1 MVKTKKIAGVIAAA
15 AIPFGIGAVTVA
27 PASAT
32 DNIKIFGEQERI
44 SYIPGVPVIGY
55 TVTNFGPSTAPVP
68 HNGKLYEATLNVAA
82 FGVAVDPKIQGFMVR
97 AESGDGDPV
106 LLNAPGG
113 INSGQLPPGGNT
125 TGKLYFDVIGDT
137 PNSVVWN
144 DGTRDIL
151 AWVPGVIPLE
161 GNPVIGMGTGT
172 SEVIDDPAAAGSS
185 GMPAESG
192 NLGEATPAIIAPAP
206 YELTE
211 GELASP
217 GFNR

>member
-1 MVKTKKIAGVIAAA
+1 MKTTKLAGIIAAA
-15 AIPFGIGAVTVA
+15 AIPFGIGAVTAA

-68 HNGKLYEATLNVAA
+68 HNGQLYEATLTVVS
-82 FGVAVDPKIQGFMVR
+82 FGDWVNPKIEGFMVR

-106 LLNAPGG
+106 LRNAPGG
-113 INSGQLPPGGNT
+113 INAGQLPPGGST

-172 SEVIDDPAAAGSS
+172 SEVIDGPSG
-185 GMPAESG
+185 GMPAEASA

-206 YELTE
+206 FELTE
-211 GELASP
+211 AEISSP

>member
-1 MVKTKKIAGVIAAA
+1 MKTTKLAGVIAAA

-55 TVTNFGPSTAPVP
+55 TVTNFGPSSAPVP
-68 HNGKLYEATLNVAA
+68 HNGQLYEATLNVVS
-82 FGVAVDPKIQGFMVR
+82 FGDSVNPKIEGFMVR

-106 LLNAPGG
+106 LRNAPGG
-113 INSGQLPPGGNT
+113 INAGQLPPGGST

-161 GNPVIGMGTGT
+161 GNPVIGMGTGS
-172 SEVIDDPAAAGSS
+172 SEVITGPSG
-185 GMPAESG
+185 GMPAEGSA
-192 NLGEATPAIIAPAP
+192 NLGEATPAVIAPAP
-206 YELTE
+206 FELTE

>member
-1 MVKTKKIAGVIAAA
+1 VKTKKLAGVIAAA
-15 AIPFGIGAVTVA
+15 AIPFGIGALTVA

-55 TVTNFGPSTAPVP
+55 TVTNFGPSSAPVP
-68 HNGKLYEATLNVAA
+68 HNGRLYEATLTVAS
-82 FGVAVDPKIQGFMVR
+82 FGDWVNPKIEGFIAR

-106 LLNAPGG
+106 LRNAPGG
-113 INSGQLPPGGNT
+113 INAGQIPPGGST

-151 AWVPGVIPLE
+151 GWVPGTIPLE
-161 GNPVIGMGTGT
+161 GKPVIGMGTGS
-172 SEVIDDPAAAGSS
+172 SEVITGPSG
-185 GMPAESG
+185 GMPAETSG
-192 NLGEATPAIIAPAP
+192 NLGEAAPSVIAPAP
-206 YELTE
+206 FELTE
-211 GELASP
+211 AEIASP

>member
-1 MVKTKKIAGVIAAA
+1 VKTRKLAGVIAAA

-44 SYIPGVPVIGY
+44 SPIPGVPVIGY
-55 TVTNFGPSTAPVP
+55 TVTNFGPSSAPVP
-68 HNGKLYEATLNVAA
+68 HNGRLYEATLNVVA
-82 FGVAVDPKIQGFMVR
+82 FGDWVNPKIEGFIAR

-106 LLNAPGG
+106 LRNAPGG
-113 INSGQLPPGGNT
+113 INPGQIPPGGST
-125 TGKLYFDVIGDT
+125 TGKLFFDVIGDT

-151 AWVPGVIPLE
+151 GWVPGVIPLE
-161 GNPVIGMGTGT
+161 GKPVIGMGSGT
-172 SEVIDDPAAAGSS
+172 SEVITGPSG
-185 GMPAESG
+185 GMPAEADPAIV
-192 NLGEATPAIIAPAP
+192 ATPEIIAPAP
-206 YELTE
+206 FELTE
-211 GELASP
+211 AEVASP

>member
-1 MVKTKKIAGVIAAA
+1 VKTKKLAGVIAAA
-15 AIPFGIGAVTVA
+15 AIPFGIGAVSVA

-55 TVTNFGPSTAPVP
+55 TVTNFGPSSAPVP
-68 HNGKLYEATLNVAA
+68 HNGQLYEATLNVVS
-82 FGVAVDPKIQGFMVR
+82 FGDSVNPKIEGFMVR

-106 LLNAPGG
+106 LRNAPGG
-113 INSGQLPPGGNT
+113 INAGQLPPGGST

-161 GNPVIGMGTGT
+161 GNPVIGMGTGS
-172 SEVIDDPAAAGSS
+172 SEVITGPSG

-192 NLGEATPAIIAPAP
+192 NLGEATPAVIAPAP
-206 YELTE
+206 FELTE
-211 GELASP
+211 AEVSSP

>member
-1 MVKTKKIAGVIAAA
+1 MKTKKLAGVIAAA
-15 AIPFGIGAVTVA
+15 AIPFGIGAVSVA

-55 TVTNFGPSTAPVP
+55 TVTNFGPSSAPVP
-68 HNGKLYEATLNVAA
+68 HNGQLYEATLNVVS
-82 FGVAVDPKIQGFMVR
+82 FGDSVNPKIEGFMVR

-106 LLNAPGG
+106 LRNAPGG
-113 INSGQLPPGGNT
+113 INAGQLPPGGST

-161 GNPVIGMGTGT
+161 GNPVIGMGTGS
-172 SEVIDDPAAAGSS
+172 SEVITGPSG

-192 NLGEATPAIIAPAP
+192 NLGEATPAVIAPAP
-206 YELTE
+206 FELTE
-211 GELASP
+211 AELSSP

>member
-1 MVKTKKIAGVIAAA
+1 MKTKKLAGLIAAT

-68 HNGKLYEATLNVAA
+68 HNGKLYEATLTVAA
-82 FGVAVDPKIQGFMVR
+82 FGDWVNPKIEGFMVR

-106 LLNAPGG
+106 LRNAPGG
-113 INSGQLPPGGNT
+113 INAGQLPPGGST

-151 AWVPGVIPLE
+151 GWVPGVIPLE
-161 GNPVIGMGTGT
+161 GKPVIGSGTGS
-172 SEVIDDPAAAGSS
+172 SEIINDPAAAVAS

-192 NLGEATPAIIAPAP
+192 NLGEAAPSVIAPAP
-206 YELTE
+206 FELTE
-211 GELASP
+211 AEISSP

>member
-1 MVKTKKIAGVIAAA
+1 VKTKKLAGVIAAA
-15 AIPFGIGAVTVA
+15 AIPFGIGAVSVA

-55 TVTNFGPSTAPVP
+55 TVTNFGPSSAPVP
-68 HNGKLYEATLNVAA
+68 HNGQLYEATLNVVS
-82 FGVAVDPKIQGFMVR
+82 FGDSVNPKIEGFMVR

-106 LLNAPGG
+106 LRNAPGG
-113 INSGQLPPGGNT
+113 INAGQLPPGGST

-172 SEVIDDPAAAGSS
+172 SEVITGPSG

-192 NLGEATPAIIAPAP
+192 NLGEATPAVIAPAP
-206 YELTE
+206 FELTE
-211 GELASP
+211 AEVSSP

>member
-1 MVKTKKIAGVIAAA
+1 MKTKKLAGVIAAA
-15 AIPFGIGAVTVA
+15 AIPFGIGAVSVA

-55 TVTNFGPSTAPVP
+55 TVTNFGPSSAPVP
-68 HNGKLYEATLNVAA
+68 HNGQLYEATLNVVS
-82 FGVAVDPKIQGFMVR
+82 FGDSVNPKIEGFMVR

-106 LLNAPGG
+106 LRNAPGG
-113 INSGQLPPGGNT
+113 INAGQLPPGGST

-172 SEVIDDPAAAGSS
+172 SEVIDGPAAAGSS

-192 NLGEATPAIIAPAP
+192 NLGEATPAVIAPAP
-206 YELTE
+206 FELTE